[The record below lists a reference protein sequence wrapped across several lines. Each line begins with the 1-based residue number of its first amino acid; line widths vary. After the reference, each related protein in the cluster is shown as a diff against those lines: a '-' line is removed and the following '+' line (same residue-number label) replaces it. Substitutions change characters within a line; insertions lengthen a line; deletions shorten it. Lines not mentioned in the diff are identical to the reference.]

1 MGAEN
6 TLWAIL
12 ALLSPVVAA
21 PMAAQDDDGAT
32 TAGPQLKIASGTGR
46 VALLWTSI
54 SLAVFTSLVQG
65 LITTVIQISED
76 QGLWTFRFR
85 LARYEHI
92 WWTVVSSVLSVSF
105 VLIILTF
112 LAGNTQDSLG
122 VLALS
127 TATTI
132 AIVRYAVPAWR
143 NRAFIE
149 NRWRAWTGPSRTSI
163 KAGSRALCGDAA
175 QWKRLSQALPERKM
189 VSAPSDDW
197 GLSLFP
203 PPGLW
208 EDPTALLD
216 KFADQDASKY
226 AAPDAHARCVYDD
239 GTTTGNVSLQW
250 GEAQGF
256 RRRVSRAIHAM
267 PKGLLASRP
276 LTVDEYNG
284 EGLTLALGI
293 LGRNKGLR
301 PHTLVFD
308 ASDAWKTRR
317 GIGRSQPHTR
327 VQHALESGSAWA
339 PRPSKVMRSYY
350 AHAVDGQFGTLPD
363 AFRDAATELALVL
376 LDVPPRPLRVWLERG
391 LEQQDLD
398 VNLCMSGRTA
408 GSSSSRAVATNEQ
421 LNQLYRASYASM
433 VVSLNYLLLQPPAA
447 TADADADTKQ
457 QSPHQHLH
465 PVRPDLTCFALLHL
479 AEQSVRLDEKAGE
492 WVAGPGAPMPAWW
505 GDAWVH
511 ARLRREQACLKPGW
525 KDPAAWL
532 LGLKSFPPELDALE
546 CQPAAWPRVVY
557 EPERGEVGV

>member
-1 MGAEN
+1 M
-6 TLWAIL
+6 
-12 ALLSPVVAA
+12 
-21 PMAAQDDDGAT
+21 
-32 TAGPQLKIASGTGR
+32 
-46 VALLWTSI
+46 
-54 SLAVFTSLVQG
+54 
-65 LITTVIQISED
+65 
-76 QGLWTFRFR
+76 
-85 LARYEHI
+85 
-92 WWTVVSSVLSVSF
+92 SSVLSVSF

-127 TATTI
+127 TATII

-163 KAGSRALCGDAA
+163 KANSRALCGDAA
-175 QWKRLSQALPERKM
+175 QWKRLSQALPERKI

-216 KFADQDASKY
+216 KFADQDAYKH
-226 AAPDAHARCVYDD
+226 AAPDPHARCVYDD

-317 GIGRSQPHTR
+317 GIIRANPHNTR
-327 VQHALESGSAWA
+327 RIQHALESGSAWA

-350 AHAVDGQFGTLPD
+350 AHAVDGQFGTLPA

-376 LDVPPRPLRVWLERG
+376 LDVPPRPLRAWLERG

-398 VNLCMSGRTA
+398 VNLCMSGRAGAATG
-408 GSSSSRAVATNEQ
+408 GSSSSTKATPEQ
-421 LNQLYRASYASM
+421 LGQLYRASYASM
-433 VVSLNYLLLQPPAA
+433 VVSLNYLLL
-447 TADADADTKQ
+447 
-457 QSPHQHLH
+457 
-465 PVRPDLTCFALLHL
+465 LL
-479 AEQSVRLDEKAGE
+479 
-492 WVAGPGAPMPAWW
+492 
-505 GDAWVH
+505 
-511 ARLRREQACLKPGW
+511 
-525 KDPAAWL
+525 
-532 LGLKSFPPELDALE
+532 
-546 CQPAAWPRVVY
+546 
-557 EPERGEVGV
+557 

>member
-1 MGAEN
+1 MPSQG
-6 TLWAIL
+6 
-12 ALLSPVVAA
+12 
-21 PMAAQDDDGAT
+21 DDPT
-32 TAGPQLKIASGTGR
+32 IVGPQLKIADETGR

-54 SLAVFTSLVQG
+54 SLAVFTSLAQG

-92 WWTVVSSVLSVSF
+92 WWTVVSSILTVSF

-143 NRAFIE
+143 NRDFIE
-149 NRWRAWTGPSRTSI
+149 NRWLAWTGPSRTSI
-163 KAGSRALCGDAA
+163 KASYRALCGDAA
-175 QWKRLSQALPERKM
+175 QWARLSRELPERKIL
-189 VSAPSDDW
+189 SAPSDDW

-203 PPGLW
+203 PPGLK

-216 KFADQDASKY
+216 KFADQDLPKY
-226 AAPDAHARCVYDD
+226 VAPDPHHRCVYDD
-239 GTTTGNVSLQW
+239 GTTTASANGNLSLQW

-267 PKGLLASRP
+267 PKGLLSSRP

-284 EGLTLALGI
+284 EGLTLAFGI

-317 GIGRSQPHTR
+317 GIARADPHTR

-350 AHAVDGQFGTLPD
+350 AHAVEGQFGTLPD

-376 LDVPPRPLRVWLERG
+376 LDAPPRPLRVWLGRG
-391 LEQQDLD
+391 LEQQDVD
-398 VNLCMSGRTA
+398 VNLWMSGRTGGGA
-408 GSSSSRAVATNEQ
+408 GGGAASRATPEQ
-421 LNQLYRASYASM
+421 LNALYRASYASM
-433 VVSLNYLLLQPPAA
+433 VLSLNYLLLHPPLAA
-447 TADADADTKQ
+447 AASSSSSSSSNSDAISDAKQ
-457 QSPHQHLH
+457 HSQHHHHHRAPH

-492 WVAGPGAPMPAWW
+492 LVAGPGAARPVWW
-505 GDAWVH
+505 GDAWVR
-511 ARLRREQACLKPGW
+511 ARLRREQACLKGGW

-532 LGLKSFPPELDALE
+532 LGLKDFPVELDAE
-546 CQPAAWPRVVY
+546 CQPAWPTVVY
-557 EPERGEVGV
+557 KPERGGE